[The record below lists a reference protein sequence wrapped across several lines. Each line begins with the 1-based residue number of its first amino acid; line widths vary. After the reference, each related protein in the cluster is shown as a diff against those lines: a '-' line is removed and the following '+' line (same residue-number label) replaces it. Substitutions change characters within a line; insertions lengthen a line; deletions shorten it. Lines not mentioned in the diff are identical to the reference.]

1 MKWVGHV
8 AHMGWKIQI
17 KYYLD
22 SPKRKEDLIVVGV
35 NENKTSEGILNS
47 LKFCGLGASCSED
60 GLNVSA

>member
-1 MKWVGHV
+1 M
-8 AHMGWKIQI
+8 QI

-22 SPKRKEDLIVVGV
+22 SPKRKDDLIDVGV

-47 LKFCGLGASCSED
+47 LIFCGLGASCSED